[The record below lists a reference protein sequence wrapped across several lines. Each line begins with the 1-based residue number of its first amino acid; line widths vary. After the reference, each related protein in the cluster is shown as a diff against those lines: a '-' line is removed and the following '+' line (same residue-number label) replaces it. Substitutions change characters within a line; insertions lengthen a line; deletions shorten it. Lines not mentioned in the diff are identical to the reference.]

1 MDNNG
6 DFRFSHLE
14 LIFEQLRLSWNVI
27 PIYEYILHYKS
38 NLFVNCFSEVDLA
51 RDFYSIFKRN
61 TYVFTVFSKYE
72 SSFS

>member
-51 RDFYSIFKRN
+51 RDFYSIF
-61 TYVFTVFSKYE
+61 
-72 SSFS
+72 